1 MNEFLTTLTAIAAS
15 AFSPSTAALAIAAIG
30 LNIHFGYTGLLNMGQ
45 AGFMLVG
52 AYAFA
57 ISIVAGIPLFPAV
70 LIALVAA
77 AVFAL
82 ILGVPTL
89 KLRGDYLAI
98 VTISAAE
105 IVRMIGRSSLLTDI
119 TGGSNGLTGQSYRG
133 PFTDLSFLGD
143 GQTTLGPFTY
153 DNTGSNG
160 WWIRLVA
167 WSIVGILCLF
177 VFLLMRSPWGRV
189 LRGIR
194 EDEDAIR
201 SLGKNVYSYK
211 MQALILGG
219 TIGALGGIIYVLPAS
234 VQADSMGRSMTFFVW
249 TALLLG
255 GAATVFGPVLGSIIF
270 FALRLF
276 VQGIAGQFVPDS
288 IMNGQQAEQFS
299 WILIGVVL
307 MLVVIFRPQG
317 VLGNKKELSFNVN

>member
-1 MNEFLTTLTAIAAS
+1 MDQLLTTLNAILAS
-15 AFSPSTAALAIAAIG
+15 IISPSTAALAIAAIG

-45 AGFMLVG
+45 AGFMLIG
-52 AYAFA
+52 AYGFA
-57 ISIVAGIPLFPAV
+57 ISVIAGVPFFLAI
-70 LIALVAA
+70 LIGLVAA
-77 AVFAL
+77 VIFAL
-82 ILGVPTL
+82 ILGIPTL

-105 IVRMIGRSSLLTDI
+105 IIRMVGRSSLLTNI

-143 GQTTLGPFTY
+143 GQTALGPFNY

-167 WSIVGILCLF
+167 WSLVAIISLF
-177 VFLLMRSPWGRV
+177 VFLIMRSPWGRV

-194 EDEDAIR
+194 EDEDAVR

-219 TIGALGGIIYVLPAS
+219 VIGALGGIVFILPAS
-234 VQADSMGRSMTFFVW
+234 LQADSMGRSMTFFIW

-255 GAATVFGPVLGSIIF
+255 GAATIFGPVLGAIVF
-270 FALRLF
+270 FALRLL
-276 VQGIAGQFVPDS
+276 VQGLAGQFVPSS
-288 IMNGQQAEQFS
+288 IMSSQQTEQFS
-299 WILIGVVL
+299 WIVIGVAL
-307 MLVVIFRPQG
+307 MLIVIFRPQG
-317 VLGNKKELSFNVN
+317 ILGNKKELSFNAK